1 MAFFVEQCMK
11 NMHIAGPQHHFRHTN
26 RLTRLPFSSMT
37 CIKIPDTLFHLGPW
51 ELKGWWGMMGDS
63 AAKVL
68 AFSPIGENFRRRVG
82 GPGCR
87 DVREVTWRIIQ
98 QRAVRSER
106 SWGAHVPI
114 VGELLHDRLVAIS
127 GHVPSTSSTYYLI
140 LFIWFYLCW
149 LVVWNMFLFFHMG
162 RIITDELIFF
172 RGIETTNHYVISI
185 RFYPWSAWE
194 TFSSRKQDRGRPG
207 IFRTCRF
214 HEWPDA
220 ALQSVANHFLGKTG
234 MPDEVLKGT
243 GCISAISAHTKKHP
257 VHMVSAGGWCSQYTL
272 YCVYIYNNN
281 NNNNYYCYC
290 YCYYH
295 YCYYYYY
302 YHYYCYIYIYRFIPT
317 HTHRHTYTHTYI
329 HGTIFVL
336 SLWAM
341 RSEIFQALI
350 QN

>member
-272 YCVYIYNNN
+272 YCVYIYIIIITIIIIIIIVIVIVIIIIVIIIIIIIIIV
-281 NNNNYYCYC
+281 
-290 YCYYH
+290 
-295 YCYYYYY
+295 
-302 YHYYCYIYIYRFIPT
+302 IYI
-317 HTHRHTYTHTYI
+317 
-329 HGTIFVL
+329 
-336 SLWAM
+336 
-341 RSEIFQALI
+341 
-350 QN
+350 

>member
-1 MAFFVEQCMK
+1 
-11 NMHIAGPQHHFRHTN
+11 
-26 RLTRLPFSSMT
+26 
-37 CIKIPDTLFHLGPW
+37 
-51 ELKGWWGMMGDS
+51 
-63 AAKVL
+63 
-68 AFSPIGENFRRRVG
+68 
-82 GPGCR
+82 
-87 DVREVTWRIIQ
+87 
-98 QRAVRSER
+98 
-106 SWGAHVPI
+106 
-114 VGELLHDRLVAIS
+114 
-127 GHVPSTSSTYYLI
+127 
-140 LFIWFYLCW
+140 
-149 LVVWNMFLFFHMG
+149 MG

-302 YHYYCYIYIYRFIPT
+302 YHYYCYIYRFIPT

-341 RSEIFQALI
+341 RSKIFQALI